1 MRSKSALGARLK
13 RGRLPSQ
20 VDVTFFLTFK
30 IPHSSAAFTTADL
43 WREAAEPMSHFL
55 LRTGV
60 DGNRWEIRFLEDG
73 CGR

>member
-43 WREAAEPMSHFL
+43 W
-55 LRTGV
+55 
-60 DGNRWEIRFLEDG
+60 
-73 CGR
+73 